1 MSQRRQYSSCD
12 SCRRSKRRCSF
23 SGPSEGEMCTNCR
36 RLGHACTFEFAK
48 SRRAMRERLR
58 RSRSHSHLSINRNA
72 LPEIAGNGLS
82 SGSKSQTEADPLAF
96 PDTLVPWLNFDEGH
110 SNEVNCHDNVGLDL
124 TDLLMS
130 DTVPPTQAL
139 TEAQLSLYNSPLNR
153 GRSITPILPGSS
165 LSSPIRLLNSQ
176 LDATILDDRLV
187 RIHNAII
194 TGCASRFADYNCN
207 LFATASRYRIE
218 GWDGASTQ
226 NRSPQSELGV
236 APMGVACTLT
246 AIGAVRFLDHF
257 GGLYGNQ
264 LSAAARKQ
272 SDAALKAVLRTF
284 SLQWLST
291 SEGKPAA
298 DSTRDASRNAF
309 YDSWFKARE
318 ILRDV
323 QSVRSFRIVYA
334 ILLFDGI
341 ATPTQ
346 ASARSL
352 HEFLDT
358 GLQTLSLLDA
368 LVKKYCTTLG
378 VHSTYGMLLET
389 SMTLVRWGGY
399 IRDIGASL
407 TTYRQCTL
415 PPVSCHGK
423 ELFTMESAFDW
434 LKPQNLPSDLD
445 ARIPSICQKAVAEA
459 FSLWRQ
465 IVEVKNFLHRG
476 LPSAC
481 LETIASTVAAVSK
494 FNQLFRPFINHC
506 INNLECLSIH
516 SRVSSVS
523 IALFWELSV
532 LILDELLDS
541 CTRENDPVYDFPIIN
556 MHAYRAEVVSSVAN
570 IVGRVLSLPTE
581 QIFNLE
587 NGLDAEVPILAYH
600 ITPSLTATV
609 FQKTIERLIHSENLE
624 SCAAN
629 SLGMDPVRQRQIDI
643 VMKGLS
649 SLSVTAGGS
658 EVATAVLQS
667 IMSRHGDILCECW
680 TSDFST

>member
-1 MSQRRQYSSCD
+1 
-12 SCRRSKRRCSF
+12 
-23 SGPSEGEMCTNCR
+23 
-36 RLGHACTFEFAK
+36 
-48 SRRAMRERLR
+48 
-58 RSRSHSHLSINRNA
+58 
-72 LPEIAGNGLS
+72 
-82 SGSKSQTEADPLAF
+82 
-96 PDTLVPWLNFDEGH
+96 
-110 SNEVNCHDNVGLDL
+110 
-124 TDLLMS
+124 
-130 DTVPPTQAL
+130 
-139 TEAQLSLYNSPLNR
+139 
-153 GRSITPILPGSS
+153 
-165 LSSPIRLLNSQ
+165 
-176 LDATILDDRLV
+176 
-187 RIHNAII
+187 
-194 TGCASRFADYNCN
+194 
-207 LFATASRYRIE
+207 
-218 GWDGASTQ
+218 
-226 NRSPQSELGV
+226 
-236 APMGVACTLT
+236 
-246 AIGAVRFLDHF
+246 
-257 GGLYGNQ
+257 
-264 LSAAARKQ
+264 
-272 SDAALKAVLRTF
+272 
-284 SLQWLST
+284 
-291 SEGKPAA
+291 
-298 DSTRDASRNAF
+298 
-309 YDSWFKARE
+309 
-318 ILRDV
+318 
-323 QSVRSFRIVYA
+323 
-334 ILLFDGI
+334 
-341 ATPTQ
+341 
-346 ASARSL
+346 
-352 HEFLDT
+352 
-358 GLQTLSLLDA
+358 
-368 LVKKYCTTLG
+368 
-378 VHSTYGMLLET
+378 
-389 SMTLVRWGGY
+389 
-399 IRDIGASL
+399 
-407 TTYRQCTL
+407 
-415 PPVSCHGK
+415 
-423 ELFTMESAFDW
+423 MESAFDW

-516 SRVSSVS
+516 SRVSSGRSRKFRSAHLLMTLLVS

-570 IVGRVLSLPTE
+570 IVGRVLSFPTE

-658 EVATAVLQS
+658 EVAAAVLQS

>member
-1 MSQRRQYSSCD
+1 
-12 SCRRSKRRCSF
+12 
-23 SGPSEGEMCTNCR
+23 MCTNCR

-48 SRRAMRERLR
+48 SRRAMRERPR
-58 RSRSHSHLSINRNA
+58 RSQSHSRLSINRNA
-72 LPEIAGNGLS
+72 LPEIADDGLS
-82 SGSKSQTEADPLAF
+82 NGSKSQIEAGPLAF
-96 PDTLVPWLNFDEGH
+96 PDTTLVPWLNFDEGH
-110 SNEVNCHDNVGLDL
+110 SNEVNCHDNVGIDL
-124 TDLLMS
+124 ADLLMS
-130 DTVPPTQAL
+130 DTVPPAQAL
-139 TEAQLSLYNSPLNR
+139 SEAQLSLYNSPLNR
-153 GRSITPILPGSS
+153 GRSITPVLPGSS
-165 LSSPIRLLNSQ
+165 LSSPIRLLNSK

-187 RIHNAII
+187 RIHNVII

-226 NRSPQSELGV
+226 DRSPQSELGV

-264 LSAAARKQ
+264 LSPAARKQ

-291 SEGKPAA
+291 SEGTPAA

-309 YDSWFKARE
+309 YDSWFEARE

-346 ASARSL
+346 ASAGSP

-358 GLQTLSLLDA
+358 GLHTLCLLDA

-423 ELFTMESAFDW
+423 GKLAPLKSRDLSCES
-434 LKPQNLPSDLD
+434 
-445 ARIPSICQKAVAEA
+445 
-459 FSLWRQ
+459 
-465 IVEVKNFLHRG
+465 
-476 LPSAC
+476 
-481 LETIASTVAAVSK
+481 
-494 FNQLFRPFINHC
+494 
-506 INNLECLSIH
+506 
-516 SRVSSVS
+516 
-523 IALFWELSV
+523 
-532 LILDELLDS
+532 
-541 CTRENDPVYDFPIIN
+541 
-556 MHAYRAEVVSSVAN
+556 
-570 IVGRVLSLPTE
+570 
-581 QIFNLE
+581 
-587 NGLDAEVPILAYH
+587 
-600 ITPSLTATV
+600 
-609 FQKTIERLIHSENLE
+609 
-624 SCAAN
+624 
-629 SLGMDPVRQRQIDI
+629 
-643 VMKGLS
+643 
-649 SLSVTAGGS
+649 
-658 EVATAVLQS
+658 
-667 IMSRHGDILCECW
+667 
-680 TSDFST
+680 